1 MSDQRR
7 KADSPPIIEST
18 TQRLRR
24 VSATV
29 ERIEPPHPDEWV
41 TGEYYFGDDA
51 SQSRRLAD
59 VAQADGAPQTVV
71 RAEPIRPQGS
81 TERVLRVV
89 VATGILLC
97 AVVFFWDALAHSL
110 ARLVDA
116 KRWRAVKVTVTS
128 NPKARVFVAAKPRG
142 WTPVSLVE
150 YCRGQSI
157 RVRVQAE
164 GYATWAWTGPCPP
177 RGELRLDAQLNPSPP
192 ELEHRD

>member
-7 KADSPPIIEST
+7 RADSSRISIEST

-41 TGEYYFGDDA
+41 TGEYHFGDETT
-51 SQSRRLAD
+51 QTRRLAD
-59 VAQADGAPQTVV
+59 AGTPADGLPQTVV
-71 RAEPIRPQGS
+71 RAEPFRPRGS
-81 TERVLRVV
+81 IEGVLRIV
-89 VATGILLC
+89 VATGVLLC

-110 ARLVDA
+110 ARLVEG
-116 KRWRAVKVTVTS
+116 KRWRAVEVTITS
-128 NPKARVFVAAKPRG
+128 NPRARVFVADKPRG

-150 YCRGQSI
+150 YCRGHSI

-164 GYATWAWTGPCPP
+164 GYATWAWAGLCPR
-177 RGELRLDAQLNPSPP
+177 RGELKLDAQLNPQS
-192 ELEHRD
+192 D